1 MSSLIAMV
9 LKLEGL
15 LGTRDLTAW
24 EHDFITSI
32 SERVGLAGG
41 KTSGLSEAQVDKI
54 GQIHAKHFGG

>member
-1 MSSLIAMV
+1 MTSLGTMV
-9 LKLEGL
+9 TKLEGL
-15 LGTRDLTAW
+15 LDTQDLTAW

-54 GQIHAKHFGG
+54 GQIYAKHFGG